1 MVKNNSLFNQTK
13 FSLTRWYVSIFTGIL
28 SLTALGVYEAIAH
41 AHHVTINEE
50 LNTVANTFHSSFEP
64 LLKEVNKLDNDI
76 KNILTGLCFA
86 DQKCLNLNNQ
96 NKLIQQEKYY
106 FHFFSLSGELI
117 ATAGLPTETL
127 PLQKK
132 QSQLITFKD
141 KNDIR
146 YRQITLLLH
155 TKNQQEWGYLQIG
168 RSLKDFDQYV
178 DNIKWFLLLGLPLL
192 IVIVII
198 ASWYLADKSMQPLY
212 LSYQQRS
219 QFSSDV
225 AHELRT
231 PLSAIKATIDHF
243 LLRKNFTLQDTEET
257 LNIIH
262 RQNQRLITLVNDLL
276 ILNRLDSFQNLDEQN
291 YYRKTNVNLVDLIND
306 LTEEYTFLALQ
317 NKINF
322 HQQISIS
329 SHQHFTIQAN
339 EEQIYRLV
347 TNLVINAIQNTPEN
361 GEVILS
367 LTSNKKEVI
376 IKIIDTGIG
385 IDPKE
390 QKLIFNRFYRIN
402 KARSTDKGGS
412 GLGLA
417 IALAIAN
424 NHGGRIDLKSNL
436 NKGSIFTIYLPYL

>member
-86 DQKCLNLNNQ
+86 GQKCLNLNNQ

-168 RSLKDFDQYV
+168 RSLKDFDKYV

-306 LTEEYTFLALQ
+306 LIEEYTFLALQ

-322 HQQISIS
+322 HQEIAN
-329 SHQHFTIQAN
+329 HQHSIIQGN

-385 IDPKE
+385 IDTKE